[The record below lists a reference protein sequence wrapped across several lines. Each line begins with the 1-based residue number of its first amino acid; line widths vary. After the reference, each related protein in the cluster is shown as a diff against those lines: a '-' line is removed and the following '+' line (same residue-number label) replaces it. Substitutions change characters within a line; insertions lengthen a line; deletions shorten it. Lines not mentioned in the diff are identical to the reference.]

1 MSVKITLSDLA
12 AALLYLKTHSTAY
25 SVHIKLDDVALH
37 ISTVDASGHALE
49 LILYDAD
56 KSQSKA
62 KVVQTEILDNL
73 LVKAKGHG

>member
-1 MSVKITLSDLA
+1 MTTKILISDLEQ
-12 AALLYLKTHSTAY
+12 ALKYLKTRSTAFC
-25 SVHIKLDDVALH
+25 VHIRQDDVSVH

-62 KVVQTEILDNL
+62 KVVVTEALDA
-73 LVKAKGHG
+73 LVSKK

>member
-1 MSVKITLSDLA
+1 MTTKISIVDLEQ
-12 AALLYLKTHSTAY
+12 ALKYLKTHSTAFC
-25 SVHIKLDDVALH
+25 VHIKQDDVSLH

-62 KVVQTEILDNL
+62 KVVQTEVLDTVL
-73 LVKAKGHG
+73 AKVKRG